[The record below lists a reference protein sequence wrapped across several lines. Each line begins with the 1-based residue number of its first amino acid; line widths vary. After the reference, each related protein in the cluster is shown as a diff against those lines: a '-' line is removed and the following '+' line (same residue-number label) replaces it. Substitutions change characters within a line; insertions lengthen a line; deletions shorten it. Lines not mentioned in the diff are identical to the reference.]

1 MRKTILRELDK
12 IERENDVRIIM
23 ASESGSRAWG
33 FPSQD
38 SDYDVRFI
46 YAHPR
51 DWYLSISKR
60 REVIELPISG
70 DLDINGWDLRKA
82 LELMRKS
89 NAPLMEWLI
98 SPIQYRVW
106 SPWYKRLLFLSTQAF
121 LPETACCHYLSMA
134 RKKMEAIEA
143 EERVRAKTYMYAIRA
158 TLCCQWII
166 DRGTQP
172 PMEISRLL
180 AEVVEDDDFAAHVQ
194 DLIQQKQSRSE
205 RFEIEHAVTIDAYLR
220 YALTDVESSI
230 PKNPPKQNAEI
241 FDRAFRAILSGSGS

>member
-1 MRKTILRELDK
+1 MKETILKELDR
-12 IERENDVRIIM
+12 IERQKEVKIIL

-33 FPSQD
+33 FPSKD

-46 YAHPR
+46 YAHRR
-51 DWYLSISKR
+51 DWYLSVFKR

-89 NAPLMEWLI
+89 NAPLTEWLI

-106 SPWYKRLLFLSTQAF
+106 SPWYERLLSLSGQAF

-134 RKKMEAIEA
+134 KKKMEAIEA
-143 EERVRAKTYMYAIRA
+143 TQWVRAKTYMYAIRA
-158 TLCCQWII
+158 TLCCRWII
-166 DRGTQP
+166 DKDTLP

-180 AEVVEDDDFAAHVQ
+180 AKVAEDAAFVAQVQ
-194 DLIQQKQSRSE
+194 DLIHQKQSRSE
-205 RFEIEHAVTIDAYLR
+205 SFKIARSTSIDGHLRSVLANIEGR
-220 YALTDVESSI
+220 I
-230 PKNPPKQNAEI
+230 PKNPPKQAAEK
-241 FDRAFRAILSGSGS
+241 FDRSFRAVLSG